1 MVILSQKIWTQVKKH
16 AWTCICF
23 RITLPT
29 LARDGDGNLRLVV
42 VVHFFLL
49 DPMCAQSALLESW
62 LCIGTL
68 TSSSVRIAPNILTTH
83 LVMLLLF
90 NTSAAWRS
98 GYSRACGVYIFL
110 VKCTRIWDESK
121 DLIFRLGY
129 ESGCVLIN
137 SAPGSVR
144 TFCLQ
149 WNHFARAKCHSSV
162 ITKLKL
168 GRVTWVT
175 H

>member
-1 MVILSQKIWTQVKKH
+1 MNTSEKTRLNLHLLPYNVTNPCKRRWWQFKIGGGGP
-16 AWTCICF
+16 F
-23 RITLPT
+23 
-29 LARDGDGNLRLVV
+29 
-42 VVHFFLL
+42 FFLL